1 MIKLK
6 LTTILKILLVLFK
19 SISIK
24 KNKKEEKLFNM
35 QRIVPLTKI
44 PKEIKIIYTLFSGL
58 NWNNFFEVRKV
69 NFLKIGDLKFLL
81 IELGEIIDSI
91 LSFREL
97 YACNPSSVR

>member
-1 MIKLK
+1 MKIIKKFMIKLK

-58 NWNNFFEVRKV
+58 N
-69 NFLKIGDLKFLL
+69 
-81 IELGEIIDSI
+81 
-91 LSFREL
+91 
-97 YACNPSSVR
+97 